1 MLIIKYLLV
10 ILGIALFGSSGALVA
25 YDIFL
30 SAQLR
35 RLLRFGRPESGE
47 SAESGDLSQP
57 SQAGAESSAPPRLPF
72 DTVRWRLAQRLAI
85 AAVFPLLLSASIA
98 VVPDGFAG
106 VRVSQIWGARPGT
119 LYPGMHLITP
129 LIDSVELYDTREQV
143 YTTAA
148 APSPKSPDKEVLTVQ
163 AREGLNIGLAVS
175 VRYRLDPQ
183 RLSYIHAN
191 LPRNVGDDVVAP
203 TVATIYRQ
211 LAPNYI
217 TREIFATK
225 REELRLAAATA
236 ITQRLAADGIVV
248 REVLLR
254 DLKLPEEYAQ
264 GLEGLLLKEQENER
278 LGTETEIKQKQVKI
292 AELEAEAQKSR
303 EVKQAEA
310 QAQVRVLQAKAEAD
324 AMQYTLPLKQKQ
336 IEQSKLEAQARKEAT
351 LQNAEAAAQAKIV
364 DSKAEVERQKNLSE
378 AEANRIRITSEA
390 DANRIRV
397 TAAADAERLKSE
409 AAVLKQNPMLIQKII
424 AERLSDKLQII
435 MVPMDGKNFFA
446 SDVLRS
452 AFSGVNNANSAYE
465 DDGSDN
471 AAAVTAA
478 QKRRRQ

>member
-35 RLLRFGRPESGE
+35 RLLRFGRPEPGA
-47 SAESGDLSQP
+47 SAESGDLSQT

-72 DTVRWRLAQRLAI
+72 DTARWRLAQRLAI

-119 LYPGMHLITP
+119 LYPGVHLITP
-129 LIDSVELYDTREQV
+129 LIDSVALYDTREQV

-191 LPRNVGDDVVAP
+191 LPRNVGDEVVAP

-225 REELRLAAATA
+225 REELRLSAATA
-236 ITQRLAADGIVV
+236 ITQRLASDGIIV

-303 EVKQAEA
+303 DVKQAEA

-378 AEANRIRITSEA
+378 AEANRIRVTSEA

-397 TAAADAERLKSE
+397 TASADAERLKSE

-452 AFSGVNNANSAYE
+452 AFSGVNAGNSAYE
-465 DDGSDN
+465 DDASDN